1 MVNMQEWDH
10 AQGEGAIQIIASRI
24 KWDSETMLRIIN
36 EGNIECIFE
45 ICTSENHSLRNLTLR
60 SSVKIDN
67 EYENMTRRDSPH
79 MIS

>member
-1 MVNMQEWDH
+1 
-10 AQGEGAIQIIASRI
+10 
-24 KWDSETMLRIIN
+24 MLRIIN

-45 ICTSENHSLRNLTLR
+45 ICSSDPSDKDPSLRYLKLR